1 MSWGTLRKYQYCFKI
16 NIEDLG
22 ANEHIREAVVAAV
35 EKHFSED
42 LKIDHSKLIMKFLK
56 IKKEDKN
63 DQNYNLRK
71 GRAARGQG
79 NLGLESMGNY

>member
-1 MSWGTLRKYQYCFKI
+1 M
-16 NIEDLG
+16 
-22 ANEHIREAVVAAV
+22 AAV

-71 GRAARGQG
+71 GRAARGVTSM
-79 NLGLESMGNY
+79 GLDTMGNY